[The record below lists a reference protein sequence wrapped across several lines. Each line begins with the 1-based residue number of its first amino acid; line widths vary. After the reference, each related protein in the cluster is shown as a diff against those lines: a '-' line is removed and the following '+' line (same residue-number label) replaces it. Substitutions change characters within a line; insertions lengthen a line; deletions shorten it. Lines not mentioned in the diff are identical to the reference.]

1 MTEIDLK
8 GNAKTFGESLLQRAV
23 MRTSIPLSDSAKVKV
38 LVDDVE
44 VPFVEVVDG
53 LKEELGVSMGR
64 LLHEFLDDRAYD
76 IKRSFEKALNG
87 VVEEEKEKLRE
98 LRVNGVVDRWVDELY
113 YPSESAPRKSATE
126 LPLWKRMLHYVG
138 LS

>member
-113 YPSESAPRKSATE
+113 YPTE